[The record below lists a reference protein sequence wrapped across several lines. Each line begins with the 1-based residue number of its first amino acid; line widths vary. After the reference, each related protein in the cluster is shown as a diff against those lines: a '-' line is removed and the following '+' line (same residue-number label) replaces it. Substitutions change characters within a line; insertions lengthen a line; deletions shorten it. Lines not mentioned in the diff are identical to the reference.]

1 MKKLVAVLVV
11 MLISSAAM
19 ADQYA
24 AHGFRIT
31 QVGTGTA
38 INVTPIHQDGFNNE
52 QLCNEFILDQ
62 KALAAQIKTP
72 SGLTTNSLVEATCST
87 VKQAA
92 N

>member
-1 MKKLVAVLVV
+1 MNKLVAVLVV
-11 MLISSAAM
+11 MMVSSVAV

-24 AHGFRIT
+24 AHGVRIT
-31 QVGTGTA
+31 QVGSGTA

-62 KALAAQIKTP
+62 KALLTQFKTP
-72 SGLTTNSLVEATCST
+72 SGMTTKSMVEASCSP
-87 VKQAA
+87 VKQA